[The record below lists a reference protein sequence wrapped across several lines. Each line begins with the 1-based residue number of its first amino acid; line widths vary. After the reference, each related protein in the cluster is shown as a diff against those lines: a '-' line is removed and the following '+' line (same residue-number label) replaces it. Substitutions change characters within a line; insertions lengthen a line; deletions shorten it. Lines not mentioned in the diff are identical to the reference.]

1 MNSPSR
7 PLTQLDKVEILDGL
21 FASWD
26 AIDRLLSGLPERRW
40 KTPTP
45 LPGWCVHDVVA
56 HVIGTESML
65 LGIPIPES
73 DVDVTTL
80 DHVRNPIGEMNE
92 CWIRHLSGETGADV
106 LDRFRSVTA
115 ERRGVLTA
123 MSDDDWNAPTM
134 TPAGPDSYGRFMR
147 IRIFDC
153 WMHEQDIRE
162 ALSRPSSDAE
172 LDSPA
177 ARHALDEVAASM
189 GFVVGKLG
197 KAPDG
202 ARVEL
207 ELTGP
212 LSRTIRVAVDGRAA
226 LVDDFGTA
234 AADDGD
240 PARRPAVH
248 SAVRRTAAAT
258 AGSRR
263 VRGQHR
269 GGPADR
275 RQPGLRDLTGTFN
288 RWPLSDP
295 SVE

>member
-1 MNSPSR
+1 
-7 PLTQLDKVEILDGL
+7 LTQLDKAEVLDGL

-26 AIDRLLSGLPERRW
+26 AIDRLMTGLPDEQW

-65 LGIPIPES
+65 LGIPTPES

-92 CWIRHLSGETGADV
+92 CWIRHLCGETGADV

-162 ALSRPSSDAE
+162 ALSRPSDAN

-202 ARVEL
+202 ARVVI

-212 LSRTIRVAVDGRAA
+212 LSREIRVAVDGRAA
-226 LVDDFGTA
+226 VVDDFGA
-234 AADDGD
+234 AGPTTVIRLDGLQFT
-240 PARRPAVH
+240 RLCGGRPGA
-248 SAVRRTAAAT
+248 SAHVEFEGNTE
-258 AGSRR
+258 
-263 VRGQHR
+263 VGQR
-269 GGPADR
+269 IVDNLAY
-275 RQPGLRDLTGTFN
+275 
-288 RWPLSDP
+288 
-295 SVE
+295 VI